1 MRGNMLMKRLA
12 ELWCDFMH
20 DAPTWPIHGHYE
32 CRTCG
37 RRFEVP
43 WMQDHESPRRG
54 DLQVFRQAVAG
65 SHQ

>member
-20 DAPTWPIHGHYE
+20 DSPTWPIHGHYE

-43 WMQDHESPRRG
+43 WMEDHESPQRG

>member
-1 MRGNMLMKRLA
+1 MLTKVIA

-20 DAPTWPIHGHYE
+20 DAPMWPMHGHYE

-43 WMQDHESPRRG
+43 WMQGSENPRRS
-54 DLQVFRQAVAG
+54 DLRVLSQAVAG
-65 SHQ
+65 SHR